1 MASLILGAAGAA
13 IGGEFFA
20 AGMFGMSGAS
30 IGWSLGSALGSA
42 LFQPNLPDINGP
54 TMSDTSVQSNTYGNM
69 REIRYGTNRMVC
81 RNIIWSTKR
90 IPTEHTETSGGKG
103 PPSQS
108 VTTTSY
114 SVSFAVALGECG
126 PAGIA
131 GVRKLW
137 LNKNLV
143 RDWSSTNTGFTG
155 DDGNI
160 RVYSG
165 ADTQLPSALME
176 AHLGVGNVPAYR
188 RTPYIEF
195 EDLQLAPYSN
205 QMPLVE
211 AEVVEIGTWAAGTT
225 KVLDNSAGYYYMIEH
240 PYIQG
245 VMLALWENPSTH
257 ASELHVIDYV
267 DNTIQIVALGHS
279 TMGYMCYVPTTDEF
293 WIATGVD
300 ATINNPQPV
309 AVAVSAQTY
318 QITRNIMINEPGTS
332 NTFGASYCDHP
343 VYDPTLDAVWF
354 FCNTTSPTG
363 GINVVDVQTGNYI
376 TNAINIG
383 SITPWFTSSNFA
395 FGNGKLVL
403 GTFYGNLLIF
413 SDRQYLA
420 IIPTA
425 TAAAYNIYYDSL
437 RNRFFWYYDT
447 GKVRTIDAATLV
459 VTEFTNTLSVSAPGA
474 VMGYHAAY
482 DKVFIFTPGGANY
495 QLQQLNAETF
505 AVENTW
511 NIAYNIDPSTGIV
524 QCPLTPEYVGWIGNN
539 PELFPLVPRLTPN
552 TSYLYQ
558 AVADICGK
566 VDLAAGDIEV
576 SQLIDELPGYV
587 IDRQMTARAAIE
599 TLQPAFYFD
608 AVESD

>member
-1 MASLILGAAGAA
+1 MTTLVLGLVGAGIGFATGIPGAAQ
-13 IGGEFFA
+13 
-20 AGMFGMSGAS
+20 
-30 IGWSLGSALGSA
+30 IGWSLGSAIGSS
-42 LFQPNLPDINGP
+42 FTSLPDINGP
-54 TMSDTSVQSNTYGNM
+54 TLSDTAVSSNTYGNM
-69 REIRYGTNRMVC
+69 REIRYGMNKKPFQ
-81 RNIIWSTKR
+81 NIIWSTKR

-103 PPSQS
+103 GPSQS

-131 GVRKLW
+131 GVRRLW

-155 DDGNI
+155 DDSNI

-195 EDLQLAPYSN
+195 EDLQLELYGN

-225 KVLDNSAGYYYMIEH
+225 KVLDNSNGYYYMIEH

-267 DNTIQIVALGHS
+267 DNTIQVISLGYTSLHN
-279 TMGYMCYVPTTDEF
+279 MCYVPTTDEL
-293 WIATGVD
+293 WIATGII
-300 ATINNPQPV
+300 APSQSLL

-318 QITRNIMINEPGTS
+318 QVTREINVNLAGS
-332 NTFGASYCDHP
+332 NTWGGSYSYTP
-343 VYDPTLDAVWF
+343 IYDPTLDAVWF
-354 FCNTTSPTG
+354 FTNTSTLNA
-363 GINVVDVQTGNYI
+363 GINVIDVQTLEYI
-376 TNAINIG
+376 VNGIAIG
-383 SITPWFTSSNFA
+383 SITCWFTSSNFS

-403 GTFYGNLLIF
+403 GNYYGSLFVF

-420 IIPTA
+420 TIPTA
-425 TAAAYNIYYDSL
+425 TGVAYNVYYDSL

-459 VTEFTNTLSVSAPGA
+459 VTEFTNTLSVSAIGA

-511 NIAYNIDPSTGIV
+511 NITHNIDPSTGIV
-524 QCPLTPEYVGWIGNN
+524 QCPLAPEYVGWLHGTNQ
-539 PELFPLVPRLTPN
+539 PELFPLVQRLTPN

-558 AVADICGK
+558 AVADICGR

-576 SQLIDELPGYV
+576 SQIIDELPGYV

-599 TLQPAFYFD
+599 GLQPAFYFD